1 MKYLAD
7 EGIRFLHRGS
17 GNTGFQQCR
26 PQIPEPPPRQLDCF
40 LSHISLILDATTS
53 LPLMREMRTTL
64 IFLVKA
70 LACRWCT
77 HESAGTATKVSGTHV
92 FTYVLMHSN
101 ELIKKDIIAF
111 TMVAM
116 LIRRNTDSCL

>member
-40 LSHISLILDATTS
+40 LSHISLGRDDKS
-53 LPLMREMRTTL
+53 PFNEGDENHSY
-64 IFLVKA
+64 IFSEGASVQVVHT
-70 LACRWCT
+70 R
-77 HESAGTATKVSGTHV
+77 
-92 FTYVLMHSN
+92 
-101 ELIKKDIIAF
+101 
-111 TMVAM
+111 
-116 LIRRNTDSCL
+116 IRRYRNKGFGYSCVYLCTYAFK